1 MANIRKAFNFRN
13 GVQIDDDNLIVSPT
27 GLVGIGTT
35 VPTELLDVRGT
46 TKVVGLVTASQIYTP
61 SLTAVN
67 ATINN
72 LTLSSSLVGGGV
84 SIGSGIITASSLSGV
99 VTYYGDGGRL
109 SNLPTSPWLDVDV
122 GLGFT
127 SIYAQGFVGVSTN
140 DPRYA
145 FQVGGSLA
153 PAGGYDVVV
162 GIDSLGNI
170 YATGIITASQFS
182 GIGSNL
188 TLLNADNISSGT
200 ISTDRIPQLP
210 NSKLPPNINVSGVIT
225 ASSGFSGNLTG
236 NVVGIATTA
245 TNLTSNARISIE
257 SISSNYSN
265 VSISTVTSLL
275 NVIGSVGIA
284 TTTTASAQSDL
295 HISKPGISSAQI
307 SSNNSESYLTLS
319 RGLNQSLN
327 AGSIKYGNQ
336 SGVYPYSTI
345 NSFDIINYDL
355 GNVNSY
361 IHLGVST
368 GIGTGSFN
376 WIYGKDPVSPLMSLT
391 YQGNLG
397 LGNTAPTVKLDV
409 VGNASISGNLNV
421 LSDISVGSSI
431 TVANLYV
438 TGSASIPGITAG
450 GTGIATGINVTSGV
464 STVYDLEVTG
474 PLLYLPLVSSI
485 GIGTTQPSGNIQ
497 VGILDASVIIED
509 FGIGIGTTSI
519 LPSIGLDA
527 RSSIALFESIG
538 VGTVFPGCAVD
549 FSLAGV
555 GVNTAGRFVRVP
567 VVTNA
572 TKTTINAEIDDVDV
586 QGGIVFNSSTNNFE
600 GFVGAGSSWVNLGI
614 QTSIINSNQINN
626 SGIVTTGQLRVGTG
640 VTVNSGVVT
649 ATNGFTSGIGT
660 AVQITTVG
668 NQLVFTV
675 PGVGTTSLTL
685 Y

>member
-13 GVQIDDDNLIVSPT
+13 GVQVDDDNLIVSPT

-46 TKVVGLVTASQIYTP
+46 AKVVGLVTASQIYTP
-61 SLTAVN
+61 SLTSVN
-67 ATINN
+67 ATIDN
-72 LTLSSSLVGGGV
+72 LILSSTLVGGGV
-84 SIGSGIITASSLSGV
+84 SIRSGIITASSLSGV
-99 VTYYGDGGRL
+99 VTYYGDGGKL
-109 SNLPTSPWLDVDV
+109 LNLPTSQWLDVDV

-145 FQVGGSLA
+145 LQVGGSLA
-153 PAGGYDVVV
+153 PAGGYDIVV

-170 YATGIITASQFS
+170 YATGIVTASQFS

-210 NSKLPPNINVSGVIT
+210 NSKLPSNINSSGIIT
-225 ASSGFSGNLTG
+225 ASGGFFGNLTG

-245 TNLTSNARISIE
+245 RDLTSNARISIE
-257 SISSNYSN
+257 SISSSYANFG
-265 VSISTVTSLL
+265 ISTITSVL
-275 NVIGSVGIA
+275 NVVGSTGIG
-284 TTTTASAQSDL
+284 TTATPQSDL
-295 HISKPGISSAQI
+295 HISKSGISSVQI

-319 RGLNQSLN
+319 RGLNQTLN
-327 AGSIKYGNQ
+327 AASIKYGNQ
-336 SGVYPYSTI
+336 LGVYPYSTT

-397 LGNTAPTVKLDV
+397 LGNTAPTAKLDV
-409 VGNASISGNLNV
+409 VGNASISGNMNV
-421 LSDISVGSSI
+421 LSDVSVGSSI

-438 TGSASIPGITAG
+438 TSSASIPGITG
-450 GTGIATGINVTSGV
+450 GGSGVATSINVTSGV
-464 STVYDLEVTG
+464 STVYNLEVAG
-474 PLLYLPLVSSI
+474 PLLYLPLGSSI

-497 VGILDASVIIED
+497 VGVLDASVIIED
-509 FGIGIGTTSI
+509 VGIGIGTTSI
-519 LPSIGLDA
+519 LPAIGLDA

-555 GVNTAGRFVRVP
+555 GVNTSGRFVRVP

-614 QTSIINSNQINN
+614 QTSTINSNQINN
-626 SGIVTTGQLRVGTG
+626 SGIVTTSQLKVGTG

-649 ATNGFTSGIGT
+649 AINGFTSGIGT
-660 AVQITTVG
+660 AVTITTVG
-668 NQLVFTV
+668 NTIVFTV

-685 Y
+685 F

>member
-13 GVQIDDDNLIVSPT
+13 GVQVDDDNLIVSPT

-46 TKVVGLVTASQIYTP
+46 AKVVGLVTASQVYTP
-61 SLTAVN
+61 ALTAVN

-84 SIGSGIITASSLSGV
+84 SIRNGIITASSLSGV

-109 SNLPTSPWLDVDV
+109 SNLPTSQWLDVDV

-145 FQVGGSLA
+145 LQVGGSLA
-153 PAGGYDVVV
+153 PVGGYDIVV
-162 GIDSLGNI
+162 GVDALGNI
-170 YATGIITASQFS
+170 YATGIITAGQFS

-188 TLLNADNISSGT
+188 TLLNANNISSGT

-210 NSKLPPNINVSGVIT
+210 NSKLPSNINVSGVIT

-236 NVVGIATTA
+236 NVIGIATTA
-245 TNLTSNARISIE
+245 RDLTSNAIVSIE
-257 SISSNYSN
+257 SVSSNYAN
-265 VSISTVTSLL
+265 FGISTVTTRL
-275 NVIGSVGIA
+275 NVVGSTGIGTNG
-284 TTTTASAQSDL
+284 TPQSDL
-295 HISKPGISSAQI
+295 HISKSGISSIQI

-319 RGLNQSLN
+319 RGLNQTLN

-336 SGVYPYSTI
+336 IGIYPYSNT

-376 WIYGKDPVSPLMSLT
+376 WIYGKDPISPLMSLT

-421 LSDISVGSSI
+421 LSDVSIGSSV

-438 TGSASIPGITAG
+438 TNTASIPGITAG
-450 GTGIATGINVTSGV
+450 GTGIATGVYVTSGV

-474 PLLYLPLVSSI
+474 PLVYLPLGSSI

-497 VGILDASVIIED
+497 VGLLDASVIIED
-509 FGIGIGTTSI
+509 IGIGIGTTSI
-519 LPSIGLDA
+519 LPAIGLDA

-555 GVNTAGRFVRVP
+555 GVNTSGRFVRVP

-614 QTSIINSNQINN
+614 QTSVINSNQINN